1 MDRQAPEMEQC
12 RGRSPVPISIDEV
25 EKRKG
30 KDDMNIQKNLPKLAG
45 AALLALISGAASPA
59 SAQWREVPAKPAK
72 PAVIQTKPGVQ
83 GEGRWTELKLWIKT
97 MGVRDEASEIAPGG
111 RFSLPENGRFRVMMM
126 AYTSGGHDR
135 IYPATVFREAQ
146 VGRGGVKIT
155 KESGQNSNYIV
166 DVLNIRERYGSRSE
180 RVSYEI
186 NDARVPRNLR
196 TGSFVID
203 VLSSEEINNP
213 QGQQGQ
219 GGGWGR
225 RPDRNDDGDRPGIN
239 VRTRAGQMT
248 QVLYRAIL
256 MREPDAG
263 AQGFT
268 DRIERDGYDGLVR
281 AAVTI
286 AESNESR
293 RDIYQQKPELTPAK
307 RVTQIYREL
316 LGVREGEYDRRTFE
330 EDVRLVEDGK
340 VAVVVGEIVRSQ
352 RFRDLY
358 SY

>member
-1 MDRQAPEMEQC
+1 MDRQVFHPSSNDK
-12 RGRSPVPISIDEV
+12 GRSPVPISIHEV
-25 EKRKG
+25 EKEERKS
-30 KDDMNIQKNLPKLAG
+30 DMNIQKNLPKLAG
-45 AALLALISGAASPA
+45 ALLLASTFGAAMPA
-59 SAQWREVPAKPAK
+59 SAQWREVPSKPGK
-72 PAVIQTKPGVQ
+72 PAVLPTKPAVQ

-97 MGVRDEASEIAPGG
+97 MGVSDETSEIAPGG
-111 RFSLPENGRFRVMMM
+111 RFSLPENGRFRVIMM
-126 AYTSGGHDR
+126 AYTPGGRDR

-146 VGRGGVKIT
+146 VGRGGIKIA
-155 KESGQNSNYIV
+155 KESNQNSNYVV

-186 NDARVPRNLR
+186 NDARVPRHLR

-213 QGQQGQ
+213 QGQNQ

-225 RPDRNDDGDRPGIN
+225 RPGRDDGDRPGIN

-256 MREPDAG
+256 LREPDAG

-268 DRIERDGYDGLVR
+268 DRIERDGYDGLVT
-281 AAVTI
+281 AATTI
-286 AESNESR
+286 AQSNESR
-293 RDIYQQKPELTPAK
+293 RDIYQQKPDLTPER

-316 LGVREGEYDRRTFE
+316 LGVREGEYDRRTFD
-330 EDVRLVEDGK
+330 EDVRLVQDGK

>member
-1 MDRQAPEMEQC
+1 
-12 RGRSPVPISIDEV
+12 
-25 EKRKG
+25 
-30 KDDMNIQKNLPKLAG
+30 MNIQKNLPKLAG
-45 AALLALISGAASPA
+45 ALLLALSVAPA
-59 SAQWREVPAKPAK
+59 SAQWRETPAKPGK
-72 PAVIQTKPGVQ
+72 PAVLPNKPAVVQ

-97 MGVRDEASEIAPGG
+97 MGVSDETSEIAPGG
-111 RFSLPENGRFRVMMM
+111 RFSLPENGRFRVIMM
-126 AYTSGGHDR
+126 AYTPGGHDR
-135 IYPATVFREAQ
+135 IYPATIFREAQ
-146 VGRGGVKIT
+146 VGRGGIKIA
-155 KESGQNSNYIV
+155 KESNQNSNYVV

-186 NDARVPRNLR
+186 NDNRVPRNLR

-213 QGQQGQ
+213 RGQNQGGQTGQ

-225 RPDRNDDGDRPGIN
+225 RPDRDRDNNGDRPGIN

-268 DRIERDGYDGLVR
+268 DRIERDGYDGLVN
-281 AAVTI
+281 AAVTL
-286 AESNESR
+286 AQSNESR
-293 RDIYQQKPELTPAK
+293 RDIYQQKPDLTPEK
-307 RVTQIYREL
+307 RVAQIYREL
-316 LGVREGEYDRRTFE
+316 LGVREGEYDRRTWD
-330 EDVRLVEDGK
+330 EDVRLVQDGK
-340 VAVVVGEIVRSQ
+340 VSVVVGEIVRSQ